1 MCEWNTIE
9 LIEIANGEVIQVDSC
24 IRDLV
29 ESLNDH
35 GIPTIASCCGH
46 NKRPGSIVLE
56 DGRHLEIL
64 PDRQTWDDVQVAYKH
79 AGLFEPINPV

>member
-46 NKRPGSIVLE
+46 NKRPGSIV
-56 DGRHLEIL
+56 H
-64 PDRQTWDDVQVAYKH
+64 
-79 AGLFEPINPV
+79 